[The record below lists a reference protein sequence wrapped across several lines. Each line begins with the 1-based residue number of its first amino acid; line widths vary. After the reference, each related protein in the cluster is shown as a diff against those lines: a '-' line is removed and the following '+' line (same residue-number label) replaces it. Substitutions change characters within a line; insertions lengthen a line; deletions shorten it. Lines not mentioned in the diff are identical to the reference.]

1 MTDALL
7 GELRRAA
14 ALVTDPDRVREASL
28 DGRGR
33 RQGRALAIVRP
44 ASTEE
49 TAEVLKICARHRAR
63 VIPQGGNTSNVEGAT
78 PDPDTTDQDAART
91 ILLQTH
97 RMNRILEIDP
107 VNNTAVVEAGVVL
120 ADLQRAA
127 REAGRIFP
135 LSLAAEGSARIGGAL
150 ATNAGGV
157 HVLRYGSARALV
169 LGLEVVLADG
179 RVLNL
184 MRALRKDNSG
194 YDLRDLFIGS
204 EGTLGVITKAI
215 LKLEPAPRARRTLL
229 LALGRLAD
237 VETLFTRLEAHC
249 GPALEAFELIGRA
262 PLETVL
268 AAEGRTAPFEL
279 TDWTVLADICTYGE
293 TPDRH
298 EDGTEDAGETA
309 LEDLLMDLMAAGT
322 VTAGILSQSETDAQS
337 LWALR
342 EGIPGAVKR
351 AGGNVKHDVSVPR
364 SRLVETI
371 ERTCA
376 LLSERFPRS
385 APSIFGHY
393 GDGNLH
399 FNVGGVDSPA
409 YAFEHETEIRRI
421 VHDAVLAAGGSIAAE
436 HGVGAMKV
444 AELERT
450 KDAVEL
456 ELMRALK
463 RTLDPDG
470 ILNPGRVVRVDS

>member
-1 MTDALL
+1 MSDDLL
-7 GELRRAA
+7 SELRRAA
-14 ALVTDPDRVREASL
+14 ALVTDPDRIREASL

-44 ASTEE
+44 ASAEE
-49 TAEVLKICARHRAR
+49 TAEVLRICARHRAR

-78 PDPDTTDQDAART
+78 PSPDLTDHEAART
-91 ILLQTH
+91 IVLQTH
-97 RMNRILEIDP
+97 RLNRILEIDP

-127 REAGRIFP
+127 REAGRMFP
-135 LSLAAEGSARIGGAL
+135 LSLAAEGSARIGGVL

-157 HVLRYGSARALV
+157 HVLRYGSVRALV

-179 RVLNL
+179 RILNL

-194 YDLRDLFIGS
+194 YDLRDLFLGS

-215 LKLEPAPRARRTLL
+215 LKLEPAPRARRTLC
-229 LALGRLAD
+229 LALGCLAD

-249 GPALEAFELIGRA
+249 GPALEAFEIIGRA

-279 TDWTVLADICTYGE
+279 TDWTVLADICTYGD
-293 TPDRH
+293 TP
-298 EDGTEDAGETA
+298 TERDDARETA
-309 LEDLLMDLMAAGT
+309 LEDLLMDLMASGT
-322 VTAGILSQSETDAQS
+322 VTSGILSQSEADAQS

-376 LLSERFPRS
+376 LLSEHFPKC

-409 YAFEHETEIRRI
+409 YAFEHEARIRRI

-456 ELMRALK
+456 DLMRALK
-463 RTLDPDG
+463 RTLDPEG
-470 ILNPGRVVRVDS
+470 ILNPGRVVRVAP

>member
-1 MTDALL
+1 MSDDLL

-14 ALVTDPDRVREASL
+14 SLVTDPDRVREASL

-78 PDPDTTDQDAART
+78 PDPDLADREAART

-97 RMNRILEIDP
+97 RLNRILEIDP

-135 LSLAAEGSARIGGAL
+135 LSLAAEGSARIGGVL

-157 HVLRYGSARALV
+157 HVLRYGSARSLV

-184 MRALRKDNSG
+184 MRALSKDNSG
-194 YDLRDLFIGS
+194 YDLRDLFVGS

-268 AAEGRTAPFEL
+268 SAEGRTTPFEL
-279 TDWTVLADICTYGE
+279 TDWTVLTDICTYGD
-293 TPDRH
+293 TPDGQ
-298 EDGTEDAGETA
+298 DDAREAA
-309 LEDLLMDLMAAGT
+309 LEDLLTDLMAAGA
-322 VTAGILSQSETDAQS
+322 VTAGILSRSEADAQS

-376 LLSERFPRS
+376 LLTERFPQCT
-385 APSIFGHY
+385 PSVFGHY

-409 YAFEHETEIRRI
+409 YAFEHEAEIRRI

-450 KDAVEL
+450 KDAAEL

-470 ILNPGRVVRVDS
+470 ILNPGRVVRVEP

>member
-1 MTDALL
+1 MSDDLL
-7 GELRRAA
+7 NELRRAA

-78 PDPDTTDQDAART
+78 PDPDLTDPEAART

-97 RMNRILEIDP
+97 RLNRILEIDP

-135 LSLAAEGSARIGGAL
+135 LSLAAEGSARIGGVL

-157 HVLRYGSARALV
+157 HVLRYGLARALV

-215 LKLEPAPRARRTLL
+215 LKLDPAPRARRTLL

-293 TPDRH
+293 TPDGR
-298 EDGTEDAGETA
+298 EDGTDDAGETA
-309 LEDLLMDLMAAGT
+309 LEDLLMDLMDAGT

-385 APSIFGHY
+385 APSVFGHY

-409 YAFEHETEIRRI
+409 YAFEHEAEIRRI

-456 ELMRALK
+456 ELMRTLK

-470 ILNPGRVVRVDS
+470 VLNPGRVVRIDS